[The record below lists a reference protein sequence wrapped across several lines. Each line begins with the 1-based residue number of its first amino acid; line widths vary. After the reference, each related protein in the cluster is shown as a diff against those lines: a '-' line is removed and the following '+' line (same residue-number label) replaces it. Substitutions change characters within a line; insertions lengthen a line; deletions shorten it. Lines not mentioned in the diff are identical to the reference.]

1 VVYYTSVDSN
11 ALTPLL
17 LWAPPSW
24 DLGVGG
30 TLSPH
35 PAKMWVLGGG
45 VKICRLHVLHV
56 YMGMSW
62 GI

>member
-24 DLGVGG
+24 ELGDIIAPPCKDVG
-30 TLSPH
+30 T
-35 PAKMWVLGGG
+35 WVG